1 MMHENQPER
10 ADRRYRAQ
18 HRGREVLARSHAP
31 TWRPLTPLSAG
42 LLTGY
47 RSGAAAR
54 HIFPALATPALAEFA
69 VMKPSQQMRVMIQLV
84 GRTQHLLKV
93 TAVIAR
99 RGFFLGPLTD
109 NAQLFPAQLDDF
121 GQYLFQI
128 HRVLSPRPPGP
139 PCLQSSR
146 RQTRSARH
154 EAASRT
160 RARPLTS
167 GLSRAAIAAVTEA
180 DPWAQPTPDLA
191 AEHPTPGPVRWQEK
205 HPAPSAAQLETDD
218 LITGLHV
225 VRKSEMLSRVERET
239 AVSR

>member
-1 MMHENQPER
+1 
-10 ADRRYRAQ
+10 
-18 HRGREVLARSHAP
+18 
-31 TWRPLTPLSAG
+31 
-42 LLTGY
+42 
-47 RSGAAAR
+47 
-54 HIFPALATPALAEFA
+54 
-69 VMKPSQQMRVMIQLV
+69 MRVMIQLV

-146 RQTRSARH
+146 RQARSARH

-205 HPAPSAAQLETDD
+205 HPAPSAAQLESSASPTRASSALGGRGVLSAVLAEFVCSVQPGAADGVALD
-218 LITGLHV
+218 GGDHV
-225 VRKSEMLSRVERET
+225 IEGEAGWQAGRLVEGEELEG
-239 AVSR
+239 VGVGSV